1 MKHWSLIALGLASVI
16 AFSPLAAAAIITKG
30 SDSGSV
36 RKKQNFKAR
45 DYHRGGETFL
55 YQSSDY
61 FYNRRREALRR
72 NPQNDYFFDSFEY
85 SRPRNTYRNSRRSI
99 FELFDPRP
107 TYRRRSSEGTSTVVR
122 SPDDGFPPYQ
132 PHKLIALAAPDL
144 IAPAF
149 SSVIASI
156 VFDELKSGG
165 NPVRVTKAQRD
176 AIVAFYRRNNFAP
189 IWVSPE
195 GLNDK
200 AKRALELMAKA
211 EDEGLDSTDYLP
223 PVLGSFADDG
233 SDAKGDFGQLSR
245 LELAVSAMALRYAKH
260 AYSGRIIPNRL
271 SGYHD
276 IEPPVLDLVAALKE
290 MAARPRPDEYLAS
303 LHPQTPDY
311 AKLKAAYAE
320 FEANSASDTDEP
332 IPAGTLVKPGMRDGR
347 VPLVRRRMI
356 KLGFL
361 DPASSTAAPFAQ
373 DDGSPAATAVAWE
386 DEDVLD
392 KALSEALKKYQAKN
406 GVKASGMIGPGTIA
420 ALNAMADQRSL
431 LKLVL
436 NMERARWLPRNL
448 GGRHII
454 VNAAAFELR
463 LVEND
468 KTTWRTNVIVGKPET
483 QTAVF
488 SDEMEMVVINPYWRV
503 PGSII
508 RTEMLPILQED
519 PSYLDRLGYEVFTS
533 DGRRIRSRSADW
545 WSMGSKVAY
554 NIRQPPG
561 GDNTLG
567 RIKFLFPNE
576 HNIYMHDT
584 PTKKLF
590 KKPMRAYSHGCI
602 RVENPREL
610 GVRVLGFSREEVDAL
625 IDSGENQTF
634 NLKRKTPVHIS
645 YFTAWP
651 DATGEIAYYADIY
664 GRDARLEKA
673 FSAIAVA
680 AK

>member
-1 MKHWSLIALGLASVI
+1 M
-16 AFSPLAAAAIITKG
+16 
-30 SDSGSV
+30 
-36 RKKQNFKAR
+36 
-45 DYHRGGETFL
+45 
-55 YQSSDY
+55 
-61 FYNRRREALRR
+61 
-72 NPQNDYFFDSFEY
+72 
-85 SRPRNTYRNSRRSI
+85 
-99 FELFDPRP
+99 
-107 TYRRRSSEGTSTVVR
+107 
-122 SPDDGFPPYQ
+122 
-132 PHKLIALAAPDL
+132 
-144 IAPAF
+144 
-149 SSVIASI
+149 
-156 VFDELKSGG
+156 
-165 NPVRVTKAQRD
+165 
-176 AIVAFYRRNNFAP
+176 
-189 IWVSPE
+189 
-195 GLNDK
+195 
-200 AKRALELMAKA
+200 
-211 EDEGLDSTDYLP
+211 
-223 PVLGSFADDG
+223 LGSFADDG
-233 SDAKGDFGQLSR
+233 SDAKGDFGQLAR

-290 MAARPRPDEYLAS
+290 MAARPRPDEYLGS
-303 LHPQTPDY
+303 LHPQTPAY

-320 FEANSASDTDEP
+320 FDANSARDTDEP

-347 VPLVRRRMI
+347 VPLVRRRLI

-361 DPASSTAAPFAQ
+361 DPASSAAAPFAQ
-373 DDGSPAATAVAWE
+373 DDGSAAATAWEE

-392 KALSEALKKYQAKN
+392 KALSEVLKKYQAKN
-406 GVKASGMIGPGTIA
+406 GVKASGMIGPRTIA
-420 ALNAMADQRSL
+420 ALNTTADHRSL

-468 KTTWRTNVIVGKPET
+468 KTIWRTNVIVGKPET

-488 SDEMEMVVINPYWRV
+488 SDEMEKVVINPYWRV
-503 PGSII
+503 PDSII
-508 RTEMLPILQED
+508 LTEMLPILQED
-519 PSYLDRLGYEVFTS
+519 PSYLDRLDYEVFTS
-533 DGRRIRSRSADW
+533 DGRKIRSRSADW
-545 WSMGSKVAY
+545 WSMGLKVAY
-554 NIRQPPG
+554 NVRQPPG
-561 GDNTLG
+561 GGNALG

-576 HNIYMHDT
+576 HRIYMHDT

-590 KKPMRAYSHGCI
+590 KTPMRAYSHGCI

-610 GVRVLGFSREEVDAL
+610 AVKVLGISRKEVDAL
-625 IDSGENQTF
+625 IDTGENQGI
-634 NLKRKTPVHIS
+634 NLKRKVPVHIS

-664 GRDARLEKA
+664 GRDAKLEKA